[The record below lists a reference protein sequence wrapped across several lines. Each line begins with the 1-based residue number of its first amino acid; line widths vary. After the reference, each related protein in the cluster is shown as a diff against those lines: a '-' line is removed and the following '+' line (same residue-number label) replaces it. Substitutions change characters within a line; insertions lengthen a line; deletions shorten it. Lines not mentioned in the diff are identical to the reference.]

1 MESGSDVHRFPPS
14 LPYFQPR
21 RSSIGRFVLRR
32 IYLGPYCLR
41 CLSRARAP
49 PVASFTFSVCGGGHF
64 HPSLFFSENFSM
76 PPAAALVITFGSLPM
91 SDDQTN
97 AMSVFDHH
105 LSDFLTQ
112 TGLFSISAIEP
123 EHGFLLFL
131 HNVMGIV
138 DVQTFVYSYTHFAS
152 AVGGTRPTPERF
164 LHFFEMHGTEFK
176 FIDTI
181 SGENVA
187 RAKDRIVARIMR
199 LLEPFSLFLLV
210 LLRKAG
216 MRSLFL
222 LPRRRRWKRFTRRSM
237 VKTFHRPSCLAVTF
251 WESSTGQSCPGT
263 LC

>member
-14 LPYFQPR
+14 LPCFQLR
-21 RSSIGRFVLRR
+21 RSSTGRFVLRR
-32 IYLGPYCLR
+32 IYLGPYVVCREPALHRSLR
-41 CLSRARAP
+41 L
-49 PVASFTFSVCGGGHF
+49 
-64 HPSLFFSENFSM
+64 PSQS
-76 PPAAALVITFGSLPM
+76 AA
-91 SDDQTN
+91 
-97 AMSVFDHH
+97 
-105 LSDFLTQ
+105 DFLTQ

-199 LLEPFSLFLLV
+199 LLELAIQSISSGPVEEGVDEEPISATTKETLEKV
-210 LLRKAG
+210 YPKKYG
-216 MRSLFL
+216 QDIS
-222 LPRRRRWKRFTRRSM
+222 
-237 VKTFHRPSCLAVTF
+237 PS
-251 WESSTGQSCPGT
+251 
-263 LC
+263 